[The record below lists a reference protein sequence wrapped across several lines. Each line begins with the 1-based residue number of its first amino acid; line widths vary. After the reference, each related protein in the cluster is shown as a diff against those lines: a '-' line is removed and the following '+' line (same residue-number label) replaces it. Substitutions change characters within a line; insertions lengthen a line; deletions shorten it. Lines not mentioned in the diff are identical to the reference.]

1 MDNWS
6 STTVIEFKYKGFP
19 IDSYGKTLEQFLATK
34 PNLFTSNFQF
44 PIMVLKESALNNNIA
59 QMMSFCNSVKAE
71 LAPHVKTT
79 MSPQLAKMQ
88 IAAGASAL
96 TVANFWQA
104 SIFLK
109 FGFKNLIIANEV
121 LDPMAIAA
129 IAKINKLKQAEIIFY
144 VDSIAGLETI
154 QKHTPIEDEQNL
166 FIEIGTENGRGGVR
180 DLAQVEQIAQQ
191 IRADSRLKLRGVTGF
206 EGAVPD
212 GARGRRGEKKL
223 VKFCQKI
230 VAAAN
235 LAYPYK
241 SEEVFTISAGGS
253 AYFDIVARE
262 LNKFDK
268 QRRLLLRSG
277 GYITHDHK
285 YYEEIYPFASTDRS
299 FQPAIE
305 VWAQVISKPEKGFGV
320 LNLGKRDIGNDLHNP
335 IPIKSYDGQ
344 VKSFSAVIEKL
355 NDQHGYLRTSADF
368 QLAQLIGLG
377 ISHPCTTFDK
387 WRLVPLV
394 NDNYDVVDCLQT
406 FF

>member
-6 STTVIEFKYKGFP
+6 GTTVIEDKFKGFP
-19 IDSYGKTLEQFLATK
+19 IDSYGKTLEQFLATN
-34 PNLFTSNFQF
+34 PNLFTANFQF
-44 PIMVLKESALNNNIA
+44 PIMVLKESAVKNNIA
-59 QMMSFCNSVKAE
+59 QMMSFCNSVDAQ

-235 LAYPYK
+235 LAYPNK

-277 GYITHDHK
+277 GYITHDHW
-285 YYEEIYPFASTDRS
+285 YYEEIYPFAATDRS

-305 VWAQVISKPEKGFGV
+305 VWAQVISKPEQDFGV

-355 NDQHGYLRTSADF
+355 NDQHGYLRTRADF

>member
-6 STTVIEFKYKGFP
+6 STTVIEDKFKGFP
-19 IDSYGKTLEQFLATK
+19 IDSYGKTLEQFLATN
-34 PNLFTSNFQF
+34 PNLFTANFQF
-44 PIMVLKESALNNNIA
+44 PIMVLKEAAIKNNIA
-59 QMMSFCNSVKAE
+59 QMMSFCNSVDAQ

-79 MSPQLAKMQ
+79 MSPQLAQMQ
-88 IAAGASAL
+88 VAAGATAL
-96 TVANFWQA
+96 TIANFWQGR
-104 SIFLK
+104 IFLK
-109 FGFKNLIIANEV
+109 HGFKNLIIANEV
-121 LDPMAIAA
+121 LDPTAIAE
-129 IAKINKLKQAEIIFY
+129 IAKINKQKQAEIIFY
-144 VDSIAGLETI
+144 VDSILALEII
-154 QKHTPIEDEQNL
+154 QKHTPLEGEQNL
-166 FIEIGTENGRGGVR
+166 FIEVGTENGRGGVR
-180 DLAQVEQIAQQ
+180 ELSLVEQLAQRIK
-191 IRADSRLKLRGVTGF
+191 ADKRLNLIGVTGF

-212 GARGRRGEKKL
+212 AARGRRGEKKIS
-223 VKFCQKI
+223 KFCQKI
-230 VAAAN
+230 VAAAE

-241 SEEVFTISAGGS
+241 SDQQFVISAGGS

-262 LNKFDK
+262 LNKFEK
-268 QRRLLLRSG
+268 PRRLLLRSG

-305 VWAQVISKPEKGFGV
+305 LWAQVISKPEKGFGV

-355 NDQHGYLRTSADF
+355 NDQHGYLRGKQEFS
-368 QLAQLIGLG
+368 LAQLIGLG

-387 WRLVPLV
+387 WGLIPLV
-394 NDNYDVVDCLQT
+394 NDDYDLIDCLQT

>member
-6 STTVIEFKYKGFP
+6 STTVIEDKFKGFP

-34 PNLFTSNFQF
+34 PNLFTANFQF
-44 PIMVLKESALNNNIA
+44 PIMVLKESAVKNNIA
-59 QMMSFCNSVKAE
+59 QMMSFCNSVDAQ

-79 MSPQLAKMQ
+79 MSPQLAQMQ
-88 IAAGASAL
+88 VAAGATAL
-96 TVANFWQA
+96 TVANFWQGR
-104 SIFLK
+104 IFLK
-109 FGFKNLIIANEV
+109 HGFKNLIIANEV
-121 LDPMAIAA
+121 LDPTAIAE
-129 IAKINKLKQAEIIFY
+129 IAKINKQKQAEIIFY
-144 VDSIAGLETI
+144 VDSILALEII
-154 QKHTPIEDEQNL
+154 QKHTPLEGEQNL

-180 DLAQVEQIAQQ
+180 ELSLVEQLAQRIK
-191 IRADSRLKLRGVTGF
+191 ADKRLNLIGVTGF

-212 GARGRRGEKKL
+212 AARGRRGEKKIS
-223 VKFCQKI
+223 KFCQKI
-230 VAAAN
+230 VAAAE

-241 SEEVFTISAGGS
+241 SDQQFVISAGGS

-262 LNKFDK
+262 LNKFEK
-268 QRRLLLRSG
+268 PRRLLLRSG

-285 YYEEIYPFASTDRS
+285 YYEEIYPFASTDKS

-344 VKSFSAVIEKL
+344 VKRFSAVIEKL
-355 NDQHGYLRTSADF
+355 NDQHGYLRGKQEFS
-368 QLAQLIGLG
+368 LAQLIGLG

-387 WRLVPLV
+387 WGLIPLV
-394 NDNYDVVDCLQT
+394 NDDYDLIDCLQT

>member
-6 STTVIEFKYKGFP
+6 STTVIEDKFKGFP
-19 IDSYGKTLEQFLATK
+19 IDSYGKTLEQFLATN
-34 PNLFTSNFQF
+34 PNLFTANFQF
-44 PIMVLKESALNNNIA
+44 PIMVLKESAVKNNIA
-59 QMMSFCNSVKAE
+59 QMMSFCNSVDAQ

-79 MSPQLAKMQ
+79 MSPQLAQMQ
-88 IAAGASAL
+88 VAAGATAL
-96 TVANFWQA
+96 TVANFWQGR
-104 SIFLK
+104 IFLK
-109 FGFKNLIIANEV
+109 HGFKNLIIANEV
-121 LDPMAIAA
+121 LDPTAIAE
-129 IAKINKLKQAEIIFY
+129 IAKINKQKQAEIIFY
-144 VDSIAGLETI
+144 VDSILALEII
-154 QKHTPIEDEQNL
+154 QKHTPLEGEQNL

-180 DLAQVEQIAQQ
+180 ELSLVEQLAQR
-191 IRADSRLKLRGVTGF
+191 IRADKRLNLIGVTGF

-212 GARGRRGEKKL
+212 AARGRRGEKKIS
-223 VKFCQKI
+223 KFCQKI
-230 VAAAN
+230 VAAAE

-241 SEEVFTISAGGS
+241 SDQQFVISAGGS

-262 LNKFDK
+262 LNKFEK
-268 QRRLLLRSG
+268 PRRLLLRSG

-355 NDQHGYLRTSADF
+355 NDQHGYLRGKQEFS
-368 QLAQLIGLG
+368 LAQLIGLG

-387 WRLVPLV
+387 WGLIPLV
-394 NDNYDVVDCLQT
+394 NDDYDLIDCLQT